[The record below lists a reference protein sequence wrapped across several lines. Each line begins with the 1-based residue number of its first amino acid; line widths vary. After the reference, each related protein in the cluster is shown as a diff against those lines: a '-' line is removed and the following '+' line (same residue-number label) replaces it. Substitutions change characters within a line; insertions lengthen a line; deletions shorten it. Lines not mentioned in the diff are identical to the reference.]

1 MCKGRDVQRLS
12 PTLDS
17 IVRDPAWLAHRYD
30 PGHDAFHFRLT
41 PRDVHRS
48 VTFITEELLP
58 PAGDPVVLRRQDAI
72 AALGTK
78 APLHF
83 IFHSAYCC
91 STMLA
96 RAFDLEGFAMGLKE
110 PVLLNDL
117 VGWRRRG
124 APPRQIAEVLGHSL
138 DLLARPFGDGEAVI
152 VKPSNIVNGLAEA
165 MLAMRP
171 QSRALF
177 LYAPLPTYLRSIA
190 RKDMWGRLWVRE
202 LLIGLLKD
210 GLVDLGFSDEQY
222 LGLTDLQ
229 VGAVGWLAQHALF
242 ARLVERFGRERVA
255 TLDSQR
261 LLAEPRPVV
270 TALAGHFGLGA
281 GKTTIERIVTGPGF
295 TSHSKSQTDFT
306 PEQREAEQRDAA
318 AVHGDEIAKVEQW
331 VQAVAANAG
340 LSFTLGAPLIA

>member
-1 MCKGRDVQRLS
+1 MQRLPS
-12 PTLDS
+12 NIDEV
-17 IVRDPAWLAHRYD
+17 VRDPAWLAHRYD
-30 PGHDAFHFRLT
+30 PGHDAFHFRFT
-41 PRDVHRS
+41 PREIHRS

-58 PAGDPVVLRRQDAI
+58 PAGDPIILRRRDAM
-72 AALGTK
+72 AAQRAE

-96 RAFDLEGFAMGLKE
+96 RAFDLEGFAIGLKE

-124 APPRQIAEVLGHSL
+124 APPQQVAQVLGDSL
-138 DLLARPFGDGEAVI
+138 DLLARPFSPGEAV
-152 VKPSNIVNGLAEA
+152 VLKPSNVVNGLAEA

-171 QSRALF
+171 KARALF

-210 GLVDLGFSDEQY
+210 GLIDLGFSDEQY

-229 VGAVGWLAQHALF
+229 VAAVGWLAQHALF
-242 ARLVERFGRERVA
+242 ARLVARFGRDRVA

-261 LLAEPRPVV
+261 LLAEPRMVIGS
-270 TALAGHFGLGA
+270 LIDHFGLSGSDE
-281 GKTTIERIVTGPGF
+281 IVERIVTGPGF
-295 TSHSKSQTDFT
+295 TSHSKSQAAFT
-306 PEQREAEQRDAA
+306 TEQRDAEQRDAA
-318 AVHGDEIAKVEQW
+318 AIHGDEIAKVEQW
-331 VQAVAANAG
+331 AHAVAAAAG
-340 LSFTLGAPLIA
+340 LSLTLGAPLMA

>member
-1 MCKGRDVQRLS
+1 VQRLPS
-12 PTLDS
+12 NIDEV
-17 IVRDPAWLAHRYD
+17 VRDPAWLAHRYD

-58 PAGDPVVLRRQDAI
+58 PAGNPIILRRQDVMAVRR
-72 AALGTK
+72 AE

-96 RAFDLEGFAMGLKE
+96 RAFDLDGFAMGLKE
-110 PVLLNDL
+110 PVVLNDL

-124 APPRQIAEVLGHSL
+124 APPQQVAEILDHSL

-152 VKPSNIVNGLAEA
+152 VKPSNVVNGLAEA

-242 ARLVERFGRERVA
+242 ARLVTRFGRERLA
-255 TLDSQR
+255 TLDSER
-261 LLAEPRPVV
+261 LLAEPKAAVASLLDHF
-270 TALAGHFGLGA
+270 ALDGNDETL
-281 GKTTIERIVTGPGF
+281 ERIVTGPAF
-295 TSHSKSQTDFT
+295 TSHSKSRTAFT
-306 PEQREAEQRDAA
+306 AEQREAEQRDAA
-318 AVHGDEIAKVEQW
+318 TVHGDELAKVEQW
-331 VQAVAANAG
+331 AHAVAAAAG